1 MRQTQKRNLKLKEG
15 SMNLNDQAKLIAEL
29 EGGKKQVSIAQ
40 IKQIMKIQ
48 AMIQKLH
55 PKAKKNWDRYVE
67 RQKDK

>member
-1 MRQTQKRNLKLKEG
+1 
-15 SMNLNDQAKLIAEL
+15 MNLNDQAKLIAEL